1 MSSSKVF
8 RAICGLG
15 LGVALFASSVQA
27 QPEDKRTYF
36 TFSAPVALPGVTLPA
51 GRYIFRIVDTTTT
64 RKVIQV
70 LSDDQ
75 KKPYA
80 MMNTITDTRRD
91 PAKDATVS
99 FYETPR
105 GTAAAVKT
113 WWYPG
118 ERDGY
123 QFIYPRTQ
131 AKQIAK
137 QTTQPILTTKTETE
151 DTKSAALTR
160 VDATGKDVDVN
171 APDAA
176 GSQAVSNSASNSNA
190 SSNFNDTSANA
201 TVFNRNN
208 NSVASNE
215 GVNRTPP
222 QASQNSA
229 TSQNTNSSRSSSTDN
244 APRVARNSLP
254 RTAST
259 LPLVGLFGM
268 LSALGFV
275 TLRYGASLR
284 S

>member
-1 MSSSKVF
+1 MRSA
-8 RAICGLG
+8 RILRTMAGLG
-15 LGVALFASSVQA
+15 LSATLFASAAQA

-36 TFSAPVALPGVTLPA
+36 TFSGPIALPGVTLPA
-51 GRYIFRIVDTTTT
+51 GRYLFRIVDTTTS

-91 PAKDATVS
+91 PAKDATVA
-99 FYETPR
+99 FYESAR
-105 GTAAAVKT
+105 GTPAAVKS

-123 QFIYPRTQ
+123 QFIYPRNQ

-137 QTTQPILTTKTETE
+137 TTGQPVLTTKSDSSKAEETKTAE
-151 DTKSAALTR
+151 LTR
-160 VDATGKDVDVN
+160 VDASGRDVDVN

-176 GSQAVSNSASNSNA
+176 GQSAANGSG
-190 SSNFNDTSANA
+190 FRDESANS
-201 TVFNRNN
+201 TVFNRSTP
-208 NSVASNE
+208 SVTE
-215 GVNRTPP
+215 GVTRTPP
-222 QASQNSA
+222 QTAQNGAASGSSQDQFNSRNR
-229 TSQNTNSSRSSSTDN
+229 TNTPRTGRSE
-244 APRVARNSLP
+244 LP

-259 LPLVGLFGM
+259 LPLVGLIGM

-275 TLRYGASLR
+275 TLRFGQSLR